1 MLIETL
7 APSIVIIAYLLGSVS
22 AAIIVCK
29 IMGLDDPR
37 TVGSNNPGAT
47 NVLRIG
53 GKKAAILTLVGD
65 MLKGLL
71 PTLLAHM
78 LGLDL
83 IWVALTGLA
92 AFLGH
97 LYPIFFGFKGGKG
110 IATGL
115 GVFIAINWAAGLM
128 VVVTWLVIARLL
140 KISSVAGLSS
150 SLFAPFYFYLMTQNL
165 TVVAII
171 LMITTLIFW
180 RHRTNIQDLL
190 SGTEEGI

>member
-115 GVFIAINWAAGLM
+115 GVFIAIHWTAGLM